1 MSEFDVTEGL
11 KKLFLASVGAV
22 AMGAEKSQ
30 EVVDELVK
38 KGELTVEQGK
48 TLNQELTRKAREVI
62 DGTADKALRSRLEA
76 MTPEER
82 AAAWSAVAEK
92 PEARRAPA
100 VTVGLE
106 AMTPEERAAYAAK
119 VAEMSAE
126 IDAQSVT
133 VDVEGETE
141 DEAE

>member
-1 MSEFDVTEGL
+1 MSDFDVTEGL

-30 EVVDELVK
+30 EVVDDLVK

-82 AAAWSAVAEK
+82 AA
-92 PEARRAPA
+92 
-100 VTVGLE
+100 
-106 AMTPEERAAYAAK
+106 YAAK
-119 VAEMSAE
+119 VVEMSAE
-126 IDAQSVT
+126 LDAQAVK
-133 VDVEGETE
+133 VDVEEAA
-141 DEAE
+141 DEAGDDDK

>member
-1 MSEFDVTEGL
+1 MSDFDVTEGL

-48 TLNQELTRKAREVI
+48 TLNQELTRKAKEVI
-62 DGTADKALRSRLEA
+62 DGTADKALRSR
-76 MTPEER
+76 
-82 AAAWSAVAEK
+82 
-92 PEARRAPA
+92 
-100 VTVGLE
+100 LE

-126 IDAQSVT
+126 IDAQTVK
-133 VDVEGETE
+133 VDVEDAT
-141 DEAE
+141 DEAEDKAE

>member
-1 MSEFDVTEGL
+1 MSDFDVTEGL

-30 EVVDELVK
+30 EVVDDLVK

-76 MTPEER
+76 MTPED
-82 AAAWSAVAEK
+82 
-92 PEARRAPA
+92 
-100 VTVGLE
+100 
-106 AMTPEERAAYAAK
+106 RAAYAAK

-126 IDAQSVT
+126 LDAQAVK
-133 VDVEGETE
+133 VDVEEAA
-141 DEAE
+141 DEAGDDDK

>member
-1 MSEFDVTEGL
+1 MSDFDVTEGL

-30 EVVDELVK
+30 EVVDDLVK

-82 AAAWSAVAEK
+82 AA
-92 PEARRAPA
+92 
-100 VTVGLE
+100 
-106 AMTPEERAAYAAK
+106 YAAK

-126 IDAQSVT
+126 LDAQAVK
-133 VDVEGETE
+133 VDVE
-141 DEAE
+141 EAADDDK

>member
-1 MSEFDVTEGL
+1 MGVGAHPRPRNGRRETSMSEFDVTEGL

-30 EVVDELVK
+30 EVVDELVR
-38 KGELTVEQGK
+38 KGELTVDQGK

-82 AAAWSAVAEK
+82 AA
-92 PEARRAPA
+92 
-100 VTVGLE
+100 
-106 AMTPEERAAYAAK
+106 YAAK

-126 IDAQSVT
+126 IDARSVK
-133 VDVEGETE
+133 VDVEDGAEPAAG
-141 DEAE
+141 DE

>member
-1 MSEFDVTEGL
+1 MSDFDVTEGL

-30 EVVDELVK
+30 EVVDDLVK

-82 AAAWSAVAEK
+82 AA
-92 PEARRAPA
+92 
-100 VTVGLE
+100 
-106 AMTPEERAAYAAK
+106 YAAK

-126 IDAQSVT
+126 LDAQAVK
-133 VDVEGETE
+133 VDVEEAA
-141 DEAE
+141 DEAGDDDK

>member
-1 MSEFDVTEGL
+1 MSDFDVTEGL

-30 EVVDELVK
+30 EVVDDLVK

-82 AAAWSAVAEK
+82 AA
-92 PEARRAPA
+92 
-100 VTVGLE
+100 
-106 AMTPEERAAYAAK
+106 YAAK

-126 IDAQSVT
+126 LDAQAVR
-133 VDVEGETE
+133 VDVEDAD
-141 DEAE
+141 DEAADHK

>member
-30 EVVDELVK
+30 EVVDDLVK

-82 AAAWSAVAEK
+82 AA
-92 PEARRAPA
+92 
-100 VTVGLE
+100 
-106 AMTPEERAAYAAK
+106 YAAK

-126 IDAQSVT
+126 LDAQAVK
-133 VDVEGETE
+133 VDVEEAA
-141 DEAE
+141 DEAGDDDK

>member
-82 AAAWSAVAEK
+82 AA
-92 PEARRAPA
+92 
-100 VTVGLE
+100 
-106 AMTPEERAAYAAK
+106 YAAK
-119 VAEMSAE
+119 VAEVSAE

>member
-1 MSEFDVTEGL
+1 MSDFDVTEGL

-30 EVVDELVK
+30 EVVDDLVK

-82 AAAWSAVAEK
+82 AAD
-92 PEARRAPA
+92 
-100 VTVGLE
+100 
-106 AMTPEERAAYAAK
+106 AAK
-119 VAEMSAE
+119 VAEMSDE
-126 IDAQSVT
+126 LDAQAVK
-133 VDVEGETE
+133 VDVEEAA
-141 DEAE
+141 DEAGDDDK

>member
-1 MSEFDVTEGL
+1 MSDFDVTEGL

-82 AAAWSAVAEK
+82 AA
-92 PEARRAPA
+92 
-100 VTVGLE
+100 
-106 AMTPEERAAYAAK
+106 YAAK

-126 IDAQSVT
+126 LDAQAVR
-133 VDVEGETE
+133 VGVEDAD
-141 DEAE
+141 DEAADDK